1 MQEGQIP
8 LAFKVVAEK
17 TCVSGRGESSRPSG
31 VLYFAPSPVR
41 ELVYLDVS
49 TEEQANCRISM
60 RGSLERICV
69 MPLLCYT

>member
-31 VLYFAPSPVR
+31 VLLFRAIAR
-41 ELVYLDVS
+41 
-49 TEEQANCRISM
+49 QRIGLFG
-60 RGSLERICV
+60 RF
-69 MPLLCYT
+69 Y